1 MKSDKIDKII
11 SILFLVL
18 SAGVIIWWF
27 MIAFSNAETEQNVFT
42 LFTLDNIVKW
52 GQANMDIVIISYIF
66 FCLQAAGISELKQQQ
81 DYLLVAIISLI
92 FTPLGLLFIKNDENE
107 K

>member
-42 LFTLDNIVKW
+42 LFT
-52 GQANMDIVIISYIF
+52 F
-66 FCLQAAGISELKQQQ
+66 FSNSNKDSVEDSSSFSDSFFLSF
-81 DYLLVAIISLI
+81 LI
-92 FTPLGLLFIKNDENE
+92 DKTFFPDFPEE
-107 K
+107 RAE